1 MTGKEIFEKILPHI
15 KNNEVLREEFENEFG
30 MFVPSEQEAI
40 KQALEAESIKIVDQY
55 SRSEN
60 GASGKWFFPS
70 GKDLQKIAAA
80 NPAIENFRDHSLAS
94 MTREVCQNSLDAV
107 VDSKRPVTVKF
118 KDFEILTKDLPGY
131 ETLKNE
137 ILPAAKAEWLEDKKT
152 QQLVQKMENCLS
164 KEKIRVLKVS
174 DYNTTGLKH
183 GNWES
188 LVEQV
193 GSSFKSDEGS
203 AGSFGIGKAAPFAV
217 SQLWMVF
224 YSTKVG
230 NSRKS
235 IGVMQFVSFEKG
247 SEVTQGPGY
256 FSVDGESKRPF
267 ATEVS
272 FDSESRTEDGTD
284 IYIIGVPSDWERGV
298 KRSLFEN
305 FMLSL
310 TKTPGLPQKMAVY
323 INDELMNERKL
334 RAIYLRLADTTKK
347 EKPDSVSY
355 YEVLQDDKKI
365 VCHLDGLQEFQINPE
380 ETLLYLSANV
390 AHPNRRVMMS
400 RKSGMKI
407 YSQKGFSRTIKF
419 SAVFCAVGDK
429 INSILKQLENVS
441 HDKWSPE
448 RYSDRKL
455 ASKFLKALKK
465 SIKNAV
471 IKNCSP
477 KVEEVVD
484 AFGVADFL
492 PSIENGDEL
501 DAGGERL
508 KEHPQVEFKE
518 DSTISHLHPVRRQ
531 EVDSDKLAN
540 SFRMAESGIS
550 KGNGSQGGASRFN
563 GNNGGINGWND
574 SDKDQQN
581 GLGQEGKGS
590 NRPSSD
596 SNNRIHYL
604 ESVSRDTV
612 TMYKYRLIE
621 RDANTG
627 RYDLLLRSEQTIHN
641 VKTVISVVGDSG
653 NKSNISIQSA
663 MINSVNLR
671 VNKNHIFI
679 DTVPQGVWVKIA
691 VKFKEPGRL
700 KMEVDTYAVG

>member
-1 MTGKEIFEKILPHI
+1 MQEKEILTKIQPYI
-15 KNNEVLREEFENEFG
+15 KDNEVLKADFQKEFG
-30 MFVPSEQEAI
+30 QFTISEQKTLI
-40 KQALEAESIKIVDQY
+40 DILSQININVVDFY
-55 SRSEN
+55 SQQGNME
-60 GASGKWFFPS
+60 SGKWFFPS
-70 GKDLQKIAAA
+70 GRDLQKVAAA
-80 NPAIENFRDHSLAS
+80 NPAIENFRDNSLSS

-107 VDSKRPVTVKF
+107 VDNTKPVTVKF
-118 KDFEILTKDLPGY
+118 KEFDIVAEDLPGY
-131 ETLKNE
+131 DTLKE
-137 ILPAAKAEWLEDKKT
+137 DILPAAKREWLEDKKT
-152 QQLVQKMENCLS
+152 QQLICSMENCLNR
-164 KEKIRVLKVS
+164 EKIKVLKIS
-174 DYNTTGLKH
+174 DFNTTGLKH

-217 SQLWMVF
+217 SQMWMVF

-230 NSRKS
+230 NIKKS

-256 FSVDGESKRPF
+256 FSVDGQSKKPF
-267 ATEVS
+267 GTEVS

-310 TKTPGLPQKMAVY
+310 TKTPGRPQKLAVY

-334 RAIYLRLADTTKK
+334 RDIYLRLADTTKK

-365 VCHLDGLQEFQINPE
+365 VCQLDGLQEFQINPE

-471 IKNCSP
+471 IENCSP

-492 PSIENGDEL
+492 PNIENGDEL
-501 DAGGERL
+501 DAGGESL

-518 DSTISHLHPVRRQ
+518 DSTISHLHPVRHQ